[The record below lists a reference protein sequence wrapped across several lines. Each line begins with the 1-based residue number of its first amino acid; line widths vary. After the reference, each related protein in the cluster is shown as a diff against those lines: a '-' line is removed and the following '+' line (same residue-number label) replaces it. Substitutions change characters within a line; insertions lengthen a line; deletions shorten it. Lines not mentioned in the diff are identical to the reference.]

1 MDPKTMWGS
10 GNYAAVAERISQSG
24 ELVVER
30 AGVEPGMDVLD
41 VACGTGNAT
50 IPAAK
55 AGARVTGL
63 DFSPR
68 LLEIARERCADAM
81 VEIDFVEGDAQEMPC
96 EDASFDRVVSVFG
109 HMFAPDHERTAAE
122 MRRVLR
128 PDGAIAIACWTP
140 DGSIGRMFKTT
151 AELVPP
157 PPGGQPPLLWGTEEH
172 VRELLGDGGRAQAA
186 GGARGAAMT
195 FERHEIEWT
204 DESPESYARFMLES
218 FGPLL
223 NAREVLGEREHELD
237 EAYARFLSEENL
249 ADDGTFMFKGEYLL
263 SVIRA

>member
-10 GNYAAVAERISQSG
+10 GNYAAVAERVSEAG

-30 AGVEPGMDVLD
+30 AGVAAGMDVLD

-50 IPAAK
+50 IPAAQ

-63 DFSPR
+63 DFQAD
-68 LLEIARERCADAM
+68 LLAIARERCADAM
-81 VEIDFVEGDAQEMPC
+81 VEIDWVEGDAQELPF
-96 EDASFDRVVSVFG
+96 EDASFDRVVSTFG

-128 PDGAIAIACWTP
+128 PEGAIAFACWTP
-140 DGSIGRMFKTT
+140 EGSIGRMFRTL

-157 PPGGQPPLLWGTEEH
+157 PPGGASPLLWGTEEH
-172 VRELLGDGGRAQAA
+172 VRELLGDAE
-186 GGARGAAMT
+186 
-195 FERHEIEWT
+195 FECHEIEWT
-204 DESPESYARFMLES
+204 DESVESYSRFMLES

-223 NAREVLGEREHELD
+223 NAREVLAGREDELD
-237 EAYARFLSEENL
+237 QAFTDYLRRENL
-249 ADDGTFMFKGEYLL
+249 NDDGSLRFRGEYLL
-263 SVIRA
+263 AVVRR